1 MKKIFSG
8 KDSSLLV
15 AILGLISLF
24 VAAYMLLYYTRNGT
38 QFQMFLMGVYIILA
52 AVVSVNN
59 YKRYRRLKTGGK
71 DRDNAA
77 EIT

>member
-15 AILGLISLF
+15 AILGLISLC
-24 VAAYMLLYYTRNGT
+24 VAAYMLFYYTRNGT